1 MPATKVL
8 QVKESLEELKKIKR
22 TVSAYL
28 KPRIDVLI
36 VCKKNDTYGLSK
48 TEIAKLIGVGHCS
61 VTAWRR
67 KYETGG
73 IEGLLK
79 HNKTGYKPTIFN
91 QDEKNKLAALLSNPD
106 NKIKGYV
113 ELKDWVEK
121 NFGKKMK
128 YVTIYKY
135 ARRKHGTK
143 IKVARKS
150 HIHKDKE
157 AVNTLKKTFVI
168 SAKPLLKKKKQRDL
182 KK

>member
-8 QVKESLEELKKIKR
+8 QVKETLEELKKIKR
-22 TVSAYL
+22 TISDYL

-36 VCKKNDTYGLSK
+36 LCKKNDVYGLSK
-48 TEIAKLIGVGHCS
+48 YEISKLLRVSHCS
-61 VTAWRR
+61 VTSWRR
-67 KYETGG
+67 KYEKGG
-73 IEGLLK
+73 IDELLK
-79 HNKTGYKPTIFN
+79 HKKIGYKPTIFN
-91 QDEKNKLAALLSNPD
+91 KEEKIKIAELLANPD

-121 NFGKKMK
+121 NFGKQMK
-128 YVTIYKY
+128 YITLYKY

-157 AVNTLKKTFVI
+157 AVDNLKK
-168 SAKPLLKKKKQRDL
+168 LL
-182 KK
+182 